1 MSTTV
6 TRSGSMQTTVAPG
19 AFPADDAS
27 DQDGVVVEAPAP
39 LSLSAAVR
47 ARRDEFTRKKTIKV
61 KVGSWNVAAIGGTE
75 KDLGRWFVKE
85 RGVNALP
92 QVSSPVQPQE
102 GTAEPADT
110 REEGLGHEQAAI
122 DGGNAAAASLRD
134 SDIDLYVLG
143 LQEVVDISSV
153 TEAMKTYTDPNPAQK
168 WKTELEQALP
178 EGYKRVAEQQLLGL
192 LILIFASP
200 DLVPS
205 ISNVSCTSVGTGL
218 MGYLGNKGAVSVRL
232 LLSDTTRAC
241 FVNCH
246 LAAGSDKAAME
257 RRVWDAAQV
266 VARTRFFPV
275 SIDGDEDGAEER
287 IGDEDV
293 AFWFGDLNYRLDD
306 IPGEDVRRLLL
317 LHTRNE
323 YDVLNNSRRRVDTSQ
338 GYVDADAST
347 DDGTPSTPQD
357 HRAEEVASR
366 GEREADAWQDPKSD
380 PASLITTIESLLAH
394 DQLRSQQRQRKSL
407 HDGWREGEI
416 GFLPTYKYDVGSVG
430 MFDSGE
436 KRRGP
441 SWCDR
446 ILFRT
451 KQDRLKYEEQAKQ
464 EAEVRRR
471 DEEMKRKGLDQA
483 AEEQNVLFDYD
494 PDEDGLAY
502 GEDAV
507 SAEGDRRD
515 RDDGEVVQ
523 TQDYHHQDE
532 LEIDGYT
539 SHQHVLSSD
548 HKPVDAVFTLT
559 YDAVVPELKAKIQ
572 QEVVRDL
579 DKAENENRPSITLVI
594 DHHHDGQ
601 KSCGEADLDGVH
613 FGSIAYDV
621 GVHRSVTI
629 ANTGQIEAT
638 ARFVGKEDEGPI
650 GPQWL
655 DVSLAGRSEARL
667 EPGDSKIIDLTARVS
682 DGDLV
687 RRLNSFAVQLD
698 DVLILRVDRGRDH
711 FLPVKANWLPTC
723 FCRSLDELVVAP
735 ESGVRSISRSL
746 GKHDGQDGAP
756 GIKSGPTRHSAPR
769 ELFAFTESI
778 PPLAERSIADWDML
792 HPRQPPPWSQNEGEN
807 VWPFD
812 ASTWT
817 FHGGEERDMYL
828 AKVRECLDTSQ
839 PLDRAVGPDEPD
851 VVQLEVL
858 CETLVSFLGS
868 LHDGIITAS
877 MWSAIESS
885 LIQLNRD
892 RDNGK
897 WASVGADEV
906 QALAMEALSSAPAHS
921 VSMTFLTFMLA
932 NLIKQLAPALQEEE
946 ERQQLKSLASAST
959 TAAPRRSRA
968 SSVRSETESE
978 GASSVSPTLGVDL
991 PGSKKGLF
999 ANLAIRRKRADTA
1012 SSQSD
1017 TTADGGGR
1025 GSIGGDKRQQLIRS
1039 YAAVF
1044 APLIIRA
1051 STDETAKGKEKKALW
1066 ARKQRV
1072 MEAFL
1077 EVAQL

>member
-1 MSTTV
+1 MARPGRTPNDSRLSESSTATA
-6 TRSGSMQTTVAPG
+6 SGMQTTRAPG
-19 AFPADDAS
+19 AFPADEPSDLDA
-27 DQDGVVVEAPAP
+27 VVVEAPAP

-47 ARRDEFTRKKTIKV
+47 ARRGEFIRKKSIKV

-75 KDLGRWFVKE
+75 KDLGLWFVKG
-85 RGVNALP
+85 RGVKALS
-92 QVSSPVQPQE
+92 QVSSLDQAQK
-102 GTAEPADT
+102 GTGDSVDT
-110 REEGLGHEQAAI
+110 REERLAQEQATL
-122 DGGNAAAASLRD
+122 GGASAAASPQHG
-134 SDIDLYVLG
+134 DIDLYVLG
-143 LQEVVDISSV
+143 LQEVVDVSSV

-168 WKTELEQALP
+168 WKTELQQALP
-178 EGYKRVAEQQLLGL
+178 DGYEKVAEQQLLGL

-232 LLSDTTRAC
+232 LLSGTTRAC

-246 LAAGSDKAAME
+246 LAAGSDKAALE

-266 VARTRFFPV
+266 LARTRFSPV
-275 SIDGDEDGAEER
+275 SVDGEEDGVDEK

-317 LHTRNE
+317 LHTRNQ
-323 YDVLNNSRRRVDTSQ
+323 YDVLNARRRIDTSQ
-338 GYVDADAST
+338 GYVDADPSN
-347 DDGTPSTPQD
+347 DDDAPSTLPHHQT
-357 HRAEEVASR
+357 AEQPDT
-366 GEREADAWQDPKSD
+366 EREVDGWQDPKSD
-380 PASLITTIESLLAH
+380 PTSLITTIESLLAH
-394 DQLRSQQRQRKSL
+394 DQLRSQQRQRKTL
-407 HDGWREGEI
+407 HEGWREGEI

-436 KRRGP
+436 KRRSP

-451 KQDRLKYEEQAKQ
+451 KQDRVKYEEQVKQ

-483 AEEQNVLFDYD
+483 AEEQHVLFGYD

-502 GEDAV
+502 GEEYD
-507 SAEGDRRD
+507 SAEENMHDA
-515 RDDGEVVQ
+515 ELNQ
-523 TQDYHHQDE
+523 PPDYRQDE
-532 LEIDGYT
+532 IEIEGYT

-548 HKPVDAVFTLT
+548 HKPLDAVFTLT
-559 YDAVVPELKAKIQ
+559 YDAVVPELKIKIQ

-594 DHHHDGQ
+594 DHHDDPA
-601 KSCGEADLDGVH
+601 SAAEPAFNGVD
-613 FGSIAYDV
+613 FGSVAYDV
-621 GVHRSVTI
+621 AVHRSVTI

-638 ARFVGKEDEGPI
+638 ARFVGREDGGPI
-650 GPQWL
+650 APQWL
-655 DVSLAGRSEARL
+655 NISSADGLEATL
-667 EPGDSKIIDLTARVS
+667 EPGDSKIIDLTARVW

-687 RRLNSFAVQLD
+687 RRLNDYTVELD
-698 DVLILRVDRGRDH
+698 DVLILRVDQGRDH
-711 FLPVKANWLPTC
+711 FLSVKANWLPTC
-723 FCRSLDELVVAP
+723 FYRYLDELVVAP
-735 ESGVRSISRSL
+735 ESGVRPLPKSPTSY
-746 GKHDGQDGAP
+746 DGEDGA
-756 GIKSGPTRHSAPR
+756 GIKSARTRHSAPR

-778 PPLAERSIADWDML
+778 PPLVERSIADWDML
-792 HPRQPPPWSQNEGEN
+792 HPGQPPPWSQNGGEN

-812 ASTWT
+812 PSTWT
-817 FHGGEERDMYL
+817 FHGGEERDSYL

-839 PLDRAVGPDEPD
+839 PLDKAADPDEPYL
-851 VVQLEVL
+851 VHLEVL
-858 CETLVSFLGS
+858 CETLISFLGS

-892 RDNGK
+892 RDNDK
-897 WASVGADEV
+897 SVSVGAAEV
-906 QALAMEALSSAPAHS
+906 QALAMEALSSAPPPTSTSA
-921 VSMTFLTFMLA
+921 VA
-932 NLIKQLAPALQEEE
+932 
-946 ERQQLKSLASAST
+946 SL
-959 TAAPRRSRA
+959 RRSRA

-978 GASSVSPTLGVDL
+978 GASSMTPTPSVDSS
-991 PGSKKGLF
+991 GSKKRFF
-999 ANLAIRRKRADTA
+999 ANIPIPRKRADTT

-1017 TTADGGGR
+1017 TTADSGAG
-1025 GSIGGDKRQQLIRS
+1025 GSIGRDKGQQLIRN

-1044 APLIIRA
+1044 APIIIR
-1051 STDETAKGKEKKALW
+1051 SGTDETTKGKEKRVLE
-1066 ARKQRV
+1066 ARKQRI

-1077 EVAQL
+1077 EVAEL